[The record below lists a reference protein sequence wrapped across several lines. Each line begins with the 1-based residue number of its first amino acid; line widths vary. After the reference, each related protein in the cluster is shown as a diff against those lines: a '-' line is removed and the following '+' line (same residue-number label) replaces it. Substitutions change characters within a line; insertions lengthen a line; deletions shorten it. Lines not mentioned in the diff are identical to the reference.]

1 MNEEHLREQIVELA
15 ASLFQRG
22 YSVGSAGNI
31 SVRSSD
37 GYLMTPTNSSLG
49 RLDADR
55 LSLLDADFQHVS
67 GDRPTKEVPMHRAV
81 YEARPDAQAIVHL
94 HSTHVTALSC
104 LWTPGKALIP
114 PLTPY
119 FVMRV
124 GRDVP
129 VVRYFKPGSTDAI
142 DEIRDAARRAPAVI
156 LAHHGSLLAGGSLEA
171 AVNAAEELE
180 VTAQLAL
187 LLRGTSPN
195 VLSPEEVEELLVR

>member
-1 MNEEHLREQIVELA
+1 MDNMDTRDQVVALA
-15 ASLFQRG
+15 RSLFDRG

-31 SVRSSD
+31 SVRIPG

-49 RLDADR
+49 RLDPAR
-55 LSLLDADFQHVS
+55 LSVLDEDFVHTA
-67 GDRPTKEVPMHRAV
+67 GDPPSKEIPMHKAV
-81 YEARPDAQAIVHL
+81 YEARPDTGALVHL

-104 LWTPGKALIP
+104 LWVPGEPLIP

-124 GRDVP
+124 GADVP
-129 VVRYFKPGSTDAI
+129 VVPYFRPGSADVV
-142 DEIRDAARRAPAVI
+142 DEIRDAARRGPAVI
-156 LAHHGSLLAGGSLEA
+156 LAHHGSLVAGSSLVA

-187 LLRGTSPN
+187 LLRGSQPRTLDAEQ
-195 VLSPEEVEELLVR
+195 VAELL

>member
-1 MNEEHLREQIVELA
+1 MDNMDTRDQVVALA
-15 ASLFQRG
+15 GSLFDRG

-31 SVRSSD
+31 SVRIPG

-49 RLDADR
+49 RLDPAR
-55 LSLLDADFQHVS
+55 LSVLDEVFVHTA
-67 GDRPTKEVPMHRAV
+67 GDPPSKVIPMHKAV
-81 YEARPDAQAIVHL
+81 YEARPDTGALVHL

-104 LWTPGKALIP
+104 LWVPGEPLIP

-124 GRDVP
+124 GADVP
-129 VVRYFKPGSTDAI
+129 VVPYFRPGSADVV
-142 DEIRDAARRAPAVI
+142 DEIRDAARRGPAVI
-156 LAHHGSLLAGGSLEA
+156 LAHHGSLVAGSSLVA

-187 LLRGTSPN
+187 LLRGSQPRTLDAEQ
-195 VLSPEEVEELLVR
+195 VAELL

>member
-1 MNEEHLREQIVELA
+1 MDNMDTRDQVVALA
-15 ASLFQRG
+15 GSLFDRG

-31 SVRSSD
+31 SVRIPG

-49 RLDADR
+49 RLDPAR
-55 LSLLDADFQHVS
+55 LSVLDEDFVLTA
-67 GDRPTKEVPMHRAV
+67 GDPPSKEIPMHKAV
-81 YEARPDAQAIVHL
+81 YEARPDTGALVHL

-104 LWTPGKALIP
+104 LWVPGEPLIP

-124 GRDVP
+124 GADVP
-129 VVRYFKPGSTDAI
+129 VVPYFRPGSADVV
-142 DEIRDAARRAPAVI
+142 DEIRDAARRGPAVI
-156 LAHHGSLLAGGSLEA
+156 LAHHGSLVAGSSLVA

-187 LLRGTSPN
+187 LLRGSQPRTLDAEQ
-195 VLSPEEVEELLVR
+195 VAELL